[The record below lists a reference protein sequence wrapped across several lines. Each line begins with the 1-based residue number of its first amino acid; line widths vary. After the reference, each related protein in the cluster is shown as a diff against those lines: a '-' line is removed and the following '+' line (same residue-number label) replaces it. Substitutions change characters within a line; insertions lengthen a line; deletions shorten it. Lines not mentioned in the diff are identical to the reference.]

1 MEEIHFHIKNIVCP
15 RCIMTIENILKRM
28 EIPFHEVQLG
38 KVILSRDLDSIELH
52 QFQKELEKVGFE
64 IVQDKNEKMI
74 NQIKS
79 TIIEE
84 VYSND
89 PSNKKLSAVLT
100 QKLHY
105 DYSHITHL
113 FTEKEGQSIQK
124 FYNAVRTERVK
135 ELISNDEYSIAV
147 IADLLG
153 YSTPAYLSTSFKK
166 ATGYTPS
173 EYKSLN
179 LNDRNNLDAV

>member
-1 MEEIHFHIKNIVCP
+1 MEEIRIHIKNVVCQ
-15 RCIMTIENILKRM
+15 RCIMTVENILKKL
-28 EIPFHEVQLG
+28 EIPYQEIRLG
-38 KVILSRDLDSIELH
+38 EAIISRNLSSIETH
-52 QFQKELEKVGFE
+52 QLQKEFEKVGFE
-64 IVQDKNEKMI
+64 IVQDKAEKMI

-79 TIIEE
+79 TIIDE

-89 PSNKKLSAVLT
+89 PSNKKLSEIPT
-100 QKLHY
+100 RKLNY

-113 FTEKEGQSIQK
+113 FTEQEGQSIQK

-135 ELISNDEYSIAV
+135 ELISNDEYSIAT

-166 ATGYTPS
+166 TTGYTPS

-179 LNDRNNLDAV
+179 LNDRNSLDAV